1 MITINIDPVAF
12 SIGALEVRW
21 YGIMV
26 AVAVIALLAI
36 TFHELKRRGIP
47 EGTIFNLFFW
57 GVVGGAIGGKLV
69 YLFGYWQIYG
79 LDPSEILSP
88 YGWAL
93 HGTIIGVVLAG
104 TVYWSIITRKISF
117 QELLGLGDAV
127 APGAPLAQA
136 IGRVG
141 CALNGCCWGTPTSLP
156 WAVVSTNPDSFCGLK
171 GIPIHPAQIY
181 FVLWNM
187 AVFAVVWRL
196 RNRLKPD
203 GSLFFVYLSLY
214 CAGDFVLRFFR
225 DDPHILGALEE
236 GQIISLIILAI
247 ALPLL
252 IIRMR
257 EFRKKAG
264 ATPASEPDLPQNQ
277 QG

>member
-1 MITINIDPVAF
+1 MFTMSMNPVAF
-12 SIGALEVRW
+12 SIGSLEVRW

-47 EGTIFNLFFW
+47 EGAIFNLLFW
-57 GVVGGAIGGKLV
+57 GFIGGAIGGKLV
-69 YLFGYWQIYG
+69 YLVGRWQTYG

-104 TVYWSIITRKISF
+104 TVYWSIRTGKVSL

-141 CALNGCCWGTPTSLP
+141 CTLNGCCWGSPTSLP
-156 WAVVSTNPDSFCGLK
+156 WAVVYTHPDSFCGLK
-171 GIPIHPAQIY
+171 GIPLHPAQIY
-181 FVLWNM
+181 FVLWNLV
-187 AVFAVVWRL
+187 VFAVVWCL
-196 RNRLKPD
+196 RSRLKPP

-214 CAGDFVLRFFR
+214 CAGDFGLRFFR
-225 DDPHILGALEE
+225 DDPPVLGVLGE
-236 GQIISLIILAI
+236 GQIISLTILAI

-257 EFRKKAG
+257 GFRKKAG
-264 ATPASEPDLPQNQ
+264 AKPASEPDWPQNQ

>member
-1 MITINIDPVAF
+1 MLTISIDPVAF

-36 TFHELKRRGIP
+36 TFHELKRRGTP
-47 EGTIFNLFFW
+47 EGTIFNLLFW

-69 YLFGYWQIYG
+69 YLIGYWQING
-79 LDPSEILSP
+79 FDPSEILSP

-104 TVYWSIITRKISF
+104 AIYWSVRTGKISL

-141 CALNGCCWGTPTSLP
+141 CTLNGCCWGSPTSLP
-156 WAVVSTNPDSFCGLK
+156 WAVVYTHRDSFCGLK
-171 GIPIHPAQIY
+171 GILIHPAQIY
-181 FVLWNM
+181 FVLWNLV
-187 AVFAVVWRL
+187 VFAVVWRL
-196 RNRLKPD
+196 RNRLKPE
-203 GSLFFVYLSLY
+203 GSLFLVYLSLY

-225 DDPHILGALEE
+225 DDPSVLGALGE
-236 GQIISLIILAI
+236 GQIISLVILAI

-252 IIRMR
+252 VIRMR
-257 EFRKKAG
+257 WFRKKAG
-264 ATPASEPDLPQNQ
+264 ATPPSEPDRPQNQ
-277 QG
+277 PG